1 MLEKQLQE
9 ELNRFNN
16 INKYVKRLL
25 NEQEPPLPADPNAAP
40 PAGGDVPP
48 PPPGGEMGAPSPDLG
63 TDTPPP
69 PGGEMGDETG
79 DSMGDETSS
88 EVTDNPEEDDTTEEL
103 DITDLVNMTKDIK
116 KQIDAASDSKIND
129 GQQMN
134 NIFTKL
140 SELEGKLADMDN
152 IISKIDQLGV
162 EVKEMKPK
170 TPIEKLEMRSL
181 DSYPFNKKPD
191 EFFKEKQGEMRAT
204 GKNEYVLT
212 KDDVE
217 NYGRGQIA
225 KTFNPTESNYLN

>member
-25 NEQEPPLPADPNAAP
+25 NEQEPPLPPDPTTAP
-40 PAGGDVPP
+40 PPGGDVPP
-48 PPPGGEMGAPSPDLG
+48 PPLGGDMGGAPAPDLG
-63 TDTPPP
+63 TDTPLV
-69 PGGEMGDETG
+69 PGEEPV
-79 DSMGDETSS
+79 DSMGDETSD
-88 EVTDNPEEDDTTEEL
+88 EITDNPEEDDTTEEL

-134 NIFTKL
+134 NVFSKL
-140 SELEGKLADMDN
+140 SELEGKLAQMDS
-152 IISKIDQLGV
+152 IIAKIDQLGG

-170 TPIEKLEMRSL
+170 TPVEKLEMRSL

-191 EFFKEKQGEMRAT
+191 EFFREKQGEMRSS

-217 NYGRGQIA
+217 NYGRGQIT